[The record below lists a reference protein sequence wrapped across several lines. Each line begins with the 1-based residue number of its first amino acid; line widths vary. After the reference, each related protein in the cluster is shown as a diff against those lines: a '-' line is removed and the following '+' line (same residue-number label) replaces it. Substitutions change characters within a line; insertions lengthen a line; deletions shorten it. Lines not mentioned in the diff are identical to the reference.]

1 MSKPFAKADIN
12 TWTVNLVPRSIE
24 QVRSMPD
31 HDFERLVRLVLLNK
45 IQDSTGCVSDPGPDG
60 GVDVT
65 ICYDVAT
72 VPNKMVVQAKR
83 WKSGKVGVSDILKTS
98 GVILVPAVW
107 L

>member
-45 IQDSTGCVSDPGPDG
+45 IQHSTVCVSDPGPDG

-72 VPNKMVVQAKR
+72 IPNKMVVQAKDGNLE
-83 WKSGKVGVSDILKTS
+83 KLVL
-98 GVILVPAVW
+98 VIF
-107 L
+107 